1 MSERTKFW
9 ILIVLLGLSIVLLLT
24 LNSSAND
31 VLIGQ

>member
-9 ILIVLLGLSIVLLLT
+9 ILLVLLGLSIVLLLT